1 MDEPSSEHIPNES
14 DGPQPDRREFLQKA
28 ACVVLGGAATL
39 VPVGAA
45 VTVLVSPMFEK
56 TEGGL
61 KVRLTSL
68 DALPAGGPPQLF
80 KVVSERKDA
89 WTRHDISEIGSVFVQ
104 RVGDGTAPEDFHVF
118 SASCPHLGC
127 AVEYLADQG
136 NFSCPCH
143 SSTFAASGEV
153 LNPESPSPRGL
164 DSLVAEVKEGDLW
177 IEYVNFKANIK
188 EKQTVG

>member
-61 KVRLTSL
+61 KV
-68 DALPAGGPPQLF
+68 
-80 KVVSERKDA
+80 
-89 WTRHDISEIGSVFVQ
+89 
-104 RVGDGTAPEDFHVF
+104 
-118 SASCPHLGC
+118 
-127 AVEYLADQG
+127 
-136 NFSCPCH
+136 
-143 SSTFAASGEV
+143 
-153 LNPESPSPRGL
+153 
-164 DSLVAEVKEGDLW
+164 
-177 IEYVNFKANIK
+177 
-188 EKQTVG
+188 